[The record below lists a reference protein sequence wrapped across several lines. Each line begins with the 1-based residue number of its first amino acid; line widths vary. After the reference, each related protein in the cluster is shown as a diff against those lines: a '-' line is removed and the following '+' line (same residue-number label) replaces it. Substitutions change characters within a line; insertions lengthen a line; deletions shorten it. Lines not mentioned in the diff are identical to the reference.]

1 MTQQLGSGGEMK
13 RAIACLLLT
22 ALIACAPAS
31 DQPGTTQPIFRHFNT
46 EVSSIRLGDR
56 WTAEEVPGAE
66 PSDTVVAL
74 PSGTFE
80 KAQAVRV
87 HRSPAG
93 VVSSIMFDYP
103 QDADFDAMREE
114 YTRLFGPPAEHER
127 SGNAEARERLVWVD
141 SLTLFELVRDPRRSV
156 STIYTRLIDRPG
168 PGGIS
173 NAP

>member
-1 MTQQLGSGGEMK
+1 MK
-13 RAIACLLLT
+13 RGIGYLLLT
-22 ALIACAPAS
+22 AHIACAPTP
-31 DQPGTTQPIFRHFNT
+31 DQPGTTRPIFRHFNT
-46 EVSSIRLGDR
+46 EVSSIRLGDH

-66 PSDTVVAL
+66 ASDTVVAL

-87 HRSPAG
+87 HRSPTG

-103 QDADFDAMREE
+103 QEADFHAMQQE

-127 SGNAEARERLVWVD
+127 AGNVEGRERLVWMD

-156 STIYTRLIDRPG
+156 STIYTRLTDRQT